1 MFFIKEDE
9 KMNIILCGMMGVG
22 KTSVGIKIAELTG
35 RCWYD
40 TDDLIV
46 VKHGK
51 IMDIFEFYGEEYFR
65 NLETQTIKEISKE
78 DNLVV
83 STGGGAVLRK
93 ENVSILKKNSSKI
106 VYLRANADTLMK
118 RVSPEDNTRPL
129 LAKNSEESMRNR
141 LEQLLAAR
149 SDIYSRVADYVV
161 DTDGKTIEE
170 VANEILVNV
179 PGSVFKKASENAAE
193 AAAPAPDNAA
203 EAAAPAPENA
213 GEAEPRNDR

>member
-93 ENVSILKKNSSKI
+93 ANVSILKKNSSKI

-129 LAKNSEESMRNR
+129 LAKNSEEGMRNR

-179 PGSVFKKASENAAE
+179 PGSFFKNASENEAE
-193 AAAPAPDNAA
+193 TAAPAL
-203 EAAAPAPENA
+203 ENTV
-213 GEAEPRNDR
+213 EAEPQNDR

>member
-179 PGSVFKKASENAAE
+179 PGSVFKKAPDNAAE
-193 AAAPAPDNAA
+193 AAMPAPDNTA